1 MTTAV
6 LVPPRPAVSFGD
18 DETVSFTTE
27 QAARAYV
34 DTRVAEHF
42 RALGADPDT
51 DVAASVTDSVCGRV
65 FDGAGK
71 TVSLRGIEALVHTST
86 VTALY

>member
-6 LVPPRPAVSFGD
+6 LVPPRPAVSFGA

-51 DVAASVTDSVCGRV
+51 DAAAAVADNVCARV
-65 FDGAGK
+65 FDVAGK
-71 TVSLRGIEALVHTST
+71 TVSLRGIEALVHTAT

>member
-6 LVPPRPAVSFGD
+6 LVPPRPAVSFGAE
-18 DETVSFTTE
+18 ETVSFTTE
-27 QAARAYV
+27 QAAHAYV
-34 DTRVAEHF
+34 DTRVSEHF

-51 DVAASVTDSVCGRV
+51 SAAASVTDDVAERV
-65 FDGAGK
+65 FDGEGK
-71 TVSLRGIEALVHTST
+71 TVSLCGIEALVHSAA

>member
-6 LVPPRPAVSFGD
+6 LVPPRPAVSFGA

-34 DTRVAEHF
+34 DTRMTAHF

-51 DVAASVTDSVCGRV
+51 DAAAAVADNVCARV
-65 FDGAGK
+65 FDVAGK
-71 TVSLRGIEALVHTST
+71 TVSLRGIEALVHTAT